1 MFWCR
6 DLASCAVGEG
16 HDMDLAS
23 RLSDSGVCSPPNVAH
38 QSPQYY
44 VWCARNLSRQCMY
57 CARNL
62 RAWSAGTKMILN
74 LAPVSVL
81 KKAKMLTCGC
91 QVLLA
96 WTGDLGQDRF
106 AMLAHQCILDHY
118 VPASTLIRIGF
129 NRSRCCLWC
138 ARDVR
143 VKAQPEPKPLDV
155 KKPIC
160 S

>member
-1 MFWCR
+1 MVRAEFVPAMYVMCEEFEGVECGYK
-6 DLASCAVGEG
+6 DDFESCACVCFEEG
-16 HDMDLAS
+16 KDADL
-23 RLSDSGVCSPPNVAH
+23 
-38 QSPQYY
+38 
-44 VWCARNLSRQCMY
+44 W
-57 CARNL
+57 
-62 RAWSAGTKMILN
+62 
-74 LAPVSVL
+74 APV
-81 KKAKMLTCGC
+81 
-91 QVLLA
+91 A

-118 VPASTLIRIGF
+118 FPASTLIRIGF

-155 KKPIC
+155 KKTIC